1 MNAESIVKG
10 LIEEE
15 SRSRSGRHV
24 CKRLV
29 LIVTKG
35 GAIVSL
41 TKDPVRVLSKREV
54 KPTYVLGRAFE
65 VSVRTDPRDY
75 VVQIS
80 LIRNFLR
87 KVKGYISV
95 FTGTGQMV
103 YRAKYIDG
111 ELRRS
116 LGKPVYAWIVRL
128 ISSAINIP
136 VKATMLGD
144 EGGFK

>member
-1 MNAESIVKG
+1 MKTESVVKG

-15 SRSRSGRHV
+15 SRSRSGKHV
-24 CKRLV
+24 CKRII

-35 GAIVSL
+35 GSIVSL
-41 TKDPVRVLSKREV
+41 TKEPMRIVNRREV
-54 KPTYVLGRAFE
+54 KPTYVLGKAFE
-65 VSVRTDPRDY
+65 VAVRTDPREY

-80 LIRNFLR
+80 LIRNFLK

-116 LGKPVYAWIVRL
+116 FGKPVYAWIVRL
-128 ISSAINIP
+128 ISSAVSIP
-136 VKATMLGD
+136 VKATTLGD
-144 EGGFK
+144 EGGVK

>member
-1 MNAESIVKG
+1 MKTESVVKG

-15 SRSRSGRHV
+15 SRSRSGKHV
-24 CKRLV
+24 CKRII

-35 GAIVSL
+35 GSIVSL
-41 TKDPVRVLSKREV
+41 TKEPIRIVNRREV
-54 KPTYVLGRAFE
+54 KPTYVLGKAFE
-65 VSVRTDPRDY
+65 VAVRTDPREY

-80 LIRNFLR
+80 LIRNFLK

-116 LGKPVYAWIVRL
+116 FGKPVYAWIVRL
-128 ISSAINIP
+128 ISSAVSIP
-136 VKATMLGD
+136 VKATTLGD
-144 EGGFK
+144 EGGVK

>member
-1 MNAESIVKG
+1 MKMDSIVKG

-15 SRSRSGRHV
+15 SRSRSGKHICR
-24 CKRLV
+24 RIV

-35 GAIVSL
+35 GTIVSL
-41 TKDPVRVLSKREV
+41 TKDPARVVGKREV
-54 KPTYVLGRAFE
+54 KPTYVLGKAFE
-65 VSVRTDPRDY
+65 VAVRTDPRDY

-80 LIRNFLR
+80 LVRNFLKR
-87 KVKGYISV
+87 VKGYISV
-95 FTGTGQMV
+95 FAGTGQIV

-116 LGKPVYAWIVRL
+116 LGKPMYAWVVRL
-128 ISSAINIP
+128 VSSAMNIP
-136 VKATMLGD
+136 VKATTLGD